1 MKNIIITIAILL
13 SINTVYG
20 QFIVDSDGKVGINN
34 SNPQQALDLTGTM
47 RFDGW
52 TDVHF
57 DWTHGECCGQP
68 ALYPESDWYFRLGTP
83 TKKLGDIFA
92 TNIICNSVTEN
103 SDENINENITSIHNP
118 LSKLMQ
124 INGVR
129 YNLKSDY
136 FKGLPE
142 EIINEYSNKLQ
153 IGFLAQNIEEYYPEI
168 VVTDK
173 ETGMK
178 AISYTRMVPVLLE
191 AIKAQQLQIDELTNA
206 VNQMINKT
214 NTVSMSTHANA
225 NNNAS
230 NEGTTN
236 I

>member
-20 QFIVDSDGKVGINN
+20 QFTVDSDGKVGINN
-34 SNPQQALDLTGTM
+34 SNPQQDLDLTGTM

-68 ALYPESDWYFRLGTP
+68 ALYPESNWYFRLGTP

-92 TNIICNSVTEN
+92 TNIFCNSVTES
-103 SDENINENITSIHNP
+103 SDENIKENITPLHSP
-118 LSKLMQ
+118 LSKIMQ

-129 YNLKSDY
+129 YNLKSEY

-142 EIINEYSNKLQ
+142 EIINKYSTKLQ
-153 IGFLAQNIEEYYPEI
+153 IGFDTWFQWLIAQSLGIVNIFCFHH
-168 VVTDK
+168 
-173 ETGMK
+173 
-178 AISYTRMVPVLLE
+178 ISVLKSGCKSNIIFE
-191 AIKAQQLQIDELTNA
+191 F
-206 VNQMINKT
+206 
-214 NTVSMSTHANA
+214 AN
-225 NNNAS
+225 S
-230 NEGTTN
+230 L
-236 I
+236 IFSVI

>member
-20 QFIVDSDGKVGINN
+20 QFTVDSDGKVGINN
-34 SNPQQALDLTGTM
+34 SNPQQDLDLTGTM

-68 ALYPESDWYFRLGTP
+68 ALYPESNWYFRLGTP

-92 TNIICNSVTEN
+92 TNIFCNSVTES
-103 SDENINENITSIHNP
+103 SDENIKENITPLHSP
-118 LSKLMQ
+118 LSKIMQ

-129 YNLKSDY
+129 YNLKSEY

-142 EIINEYSNKLQ
+142 EIINKYSTKLQ

-178 AISYTRMVPVLLE
+178 AISYTRMVPVLL
-191 AIKAQQLQIDELTNA
+191 
-206 VNQMINKT
+206 V
-214 NTVSMSTHANA
+214 V
-225 NNNAS
+225 
-230 NEGTTN
+230 
-236 I
+236 